1 METTRQEQAKEILN
15 GKKFSFMG
23 GTPKQ
28 NKLAKELFAERA
40 AAAAASDMVF
50 GKKNLTVEQ
59 GVDRVVDY
67 FRHPADNKKL
77 NSTQIITFFIG
88 KF

>member
-1 METTRQEQAKEILN
+1 MTTTRQVQAQEILN
-15 GKKFSFMG
+15 SKKFSFMG

-28 NKLAKELFAERA
+28 NKLARELFAEH
-40 AAAAASDMVF
+40 AAAAASTDMVL
-50 GKKNLTVEQ
+50 GKKGLTVEQ
-59 GVDRVVDY
+59 GVERVVDY

>member
-1 METTRQEQAKEILN
+1 METTRKEQAQEILN
-15 GKKFSFMG
+15 SKKLSFLG

-28 NKLAKELFAERA
+28 NKLAKQLFAERA
-40 AAAAASDMVF
+40 AAAASADMVL
-50 GKKNLTVEQ
+50 GKRGLTVEQ